1 VAYLAVAPEGRTDR
15 HQIHLREQAL
25 PGLRR
30 LTDSVHEAGAA
41 VAAQIGHAGPVAN
54 GRSNGIHALSS
65 YRLPSPLSLQMA
77 RTATEADLVRVT
89 EQYAAAAGLAVR
101 AGFDCL
107 EIHLGHNYL
116 LSSFLSPNLN
126 RRKDSWGGSLA
137 NRARFPRH
145 VVKVVRDTVG
155 AAVAVTAKINMTDG
169 VRKGL
174 GVEESI
180 EFATMLE
187 QDGALDAIELS
198 AGSSLTNP
206 MYLFRGGVPLKEFSA
221 AMPVPVRLGL
231 RTVGRGF
238 LRAYPFEEAF
248 LLPQA
253 RLFREA
259 LALPL
264 ILLVASTAAPAST
277 WR

>member
-1 VAYLAVAPEGRTDR
+1 
-15 HQIHLREQAL
+15 
-25 PGLRR
+25 
-30 LTDSVHEAGAA
+30 
-41 VAAQIGHAGPVAN
+41 
-54 GRSNGIHALSS
+54 
-65 YRLPSPLSLQMA
+65 
-77 RTATEADLVRVT
+77 
-89 EQYAAAAGLAVR
+89 
-101 AGFDCL
+101 
-107 EIHLGHNYL
+107 
-116 LSSFLSPNLN
+116 
-126 RRKDSWGGSLA
+126 
-137 NRARFPRH
+137 
-145 VVKVVRDTVG
+145 
-155 AAVAVTAKINMTDG
+155 MTDG

-187 QDGALDAIELS
+187 QDGALDVIELS

-206 MYLFRGGVPLKEFSA
+206 MYLFRGGVPLKEFSS